1 MRFFSW
7 NYEQWVVLVIMQ
19 VDQWLRLNS
28 ITPPLKMLL
37 TERLH
42 LISSDSTLWELK
54 SLCIVPLWEQN
65 SLCIPI
71 MLQLGIWWL
80 IKSHIYPS
88 KKRVISIKCETWVF
102 FVIHSLMPII
112 LSLVPIV
119 KWQMI
124 RSIDSDIILKLSI
137 THP

>member
-1 MRFFSW
+1 LRFFSW

-80 IKSHIYPS
+80 IKSHIYPL
-88 KKRVISIKCETWVF
+88 KKYSYRLNVRLEF
-102 FVIHSLMPII
+102 FLIYSLMPII
-112 LSLVPIV
+112 LSLVPVV
-119 KWQMI
+119 KWWMV
-124 RSIDSDIILKLSI
+124 RSIDSDTILKLSI